1 MLLLGMRR
9 GKSFKESIKCLEA
22 DIQHANTLALEFP
35 RDFDGACLQMRLSY
49 SPAAHFFLF
58 LVRWTDC
65 WLAGALG
72 LLRILI
78 YKVYKDGTTTMAT
91 YEMKSSLREFYA
103 YILPSLQQLQ
113 GGITE
118 IEELKQKASLMERYK
133 KKVEYS
139 EEESVPDSDLEWEQE
154 CGICMENNTKTVLPD
169 CNHAMCLKC
178 FRDWH
183 ARSQSCP
190 FCRDSLKRVK
200 SKDLWVFT
208 ELCEVQDTATLTNDN
223 LKRLFMFIDKLP
235 LLVSENVFA
244 VYDPHLT

>member
-1 MLLLGMRR
+1 MLLLGMGR
-9 GKSFKESIKCLEA
+9 GKSFKESLKSLEA

-35 RDFDGACLQMRLSY
+35 RGYDGACLQMRLSY

-65 WLAGALG
+65 SLAGALG

-78 YKVYKDGTTTMAT
+78 YKVYKDGTTTMST
-91 YEMKSSLREFYA
+91 YERKSSLREFYA

-118 IEELKQKASLMERYK
+118 MEELKQKASSVDRYK
-133 KKVEYS
+133 KKYDDARGS
-139 EEESVPDSDLEWEQE
+139 ISDLDLEWEQE
-154 CGICMENNTKTVLPD
+154 CGICMENNTKIVLPD

-183 ARSQSCP
+183 SRSQSCP
-190 FCRDSLKRVK
+190 FCRDSLKRVN
-200 SKDLWVFT
+200 SSDLWVFT
-208 ELCEVQDTATLTNDN
+208 ELCEVQDTATLTEDS
-223 LKRLFMFIDKLP
+223 LKRLFMYIDKLP
-235 LLVSENVFA
+235 LLVSESVFA
-244 VYDPHLT
+244 VYDSHLK

>member
-9 GKSFKESIKCLEA
+9 GNSFKESIKVLEA

-65 WLAGALG
+65 RLAGILG

-78 YKVYKDGTTTMAT
+78 YKVYKDGTTTMST
-91 YEMKSSLREFYA
+91 YERKSSLREFYA

-118 IEELKQKASLMERYK
+118 MEELKQKACFMERYK
-133 KKVEYS
+133 KRPEDNKED
-139 EEESVPDSDLEWEQE
+139 VPDLDLEWEQE
-154 CGICMENNTKTVLPD
+154 CGICMENNTKVVLPD

-190 FCRDSLKRVK
+190 FCRDSLKRVN
-200 SKDLWVFT
+200 SKDLWIFT
-208 ELCEVQDTATLTNDN
+208 ESCEVQDSVTLTKDS
-223 LKRLFMFIDKLP
+223 LKRLFVYIDKLP
-235 LLVSENVFA
+235 LLVSESVFA
-244 VYDPHLT
+244 VYDAHLK